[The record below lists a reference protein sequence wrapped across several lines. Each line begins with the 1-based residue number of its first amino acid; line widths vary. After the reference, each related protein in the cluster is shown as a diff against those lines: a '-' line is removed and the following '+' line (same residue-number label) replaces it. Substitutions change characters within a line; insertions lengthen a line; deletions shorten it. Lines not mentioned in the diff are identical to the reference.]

1 MPRRWPHHWSRHTWT
16 GLYQWAVMAGGTL
29 TVVLARPRWSKEPD
43 VLVTLV
49 LLFAIAE
56 YFPTRVRVGAVSF
69 GFPIAYGAFLL
80 YGPAGAIWA
89 AAVGTALAN
98 LARRRDWRVT
108 WFNAAQFALAALAAS
123 RLSAFW
129 PGPPTLHRYVLPVL
143 AYLAWYYA
151 ANNVIVDLLLWMRLR
166 VYPRADWL
174 AKTKLELVSAAVSY
188 GYTLL
193 MLFLVPQNRGH
204 DPLALIFFFLP
215 LLTVG
220 GFARLLANLSQYARH
235 METLLEVS
243 ALITTAPDE
252 MQALDTA
259 LSRLNALGD
268 YRYAAVYQMQG
279 DELTCRALRGIPPEE
294 LAHPRIHVG
303 EGLTGWAAQN
313 AALAVAGETRTDSRN
328 TLGEGVREQ
337 AHMLAAVPLMSRGQV
352 MGVLTVGKERS
363 RSLQP
368 EDTQPLKLYANLL
381 AAVLHNLQAT
391 EERKRLLLLQERNRL
406 AREIHDG
413 LAQSLAGAIL
423 QMDRL
428 ERLLDGGAGGAK
440 RLLHLVREQVRA
452 SLLEVRRSIFNL
464 RPSPLEEGGLADALR
479 REIEKL
485 QQKGLM
491 GGAEVRLEVRGAQRP
506 LSGMV
511 EDEVFRVAQEGLTNA
526 LKHGEATKV
535 SVTLQFHPER
545 LRLTIRDNGK
555 GFQLAEAVR
564 VAGEKAGFGLIG
576 MNERAERLGA
586 SFDVQSRPGQ
596 GTSMTLEVPLLGD

>member
-1 MPRRWPHHWSRHTWT
+1 MPHHWSRHTWT
-16 GLYQWAVMAGGTL
+16 GLYQWTVVAGGTL
-29 TVVLARPRWSKEPD
+29 TVALARPRWSKEPD
-43 VLVTLV
+43 VLITLV

-56 YFPTRVRVGAVSF
+56 YFPTRVRAGAVSF
-69 GFPIAYGAFLL
+69 DFPIAYGAFLL
-80 YGPAGAIWA
+80 YGPAGAVWVT
-89 AAVGTALAN
+89 AVGTALAN
-98 LARRRDWRVT
+98 LARGRNWRVT
-108 WFNAAQFALAALAAS
+108 WFNAAQFALSALAAA
-123 RLSAFW
+123 RLSVFW
-129 PGPPTLHRYVLPVL
+129 PGPPTLHQYVLPIL

-151 ANNVIVDLLLWMRLR
+151 ANNIIVDLLLWMRLR
-166 VYPRADWL
+166 VYPMADWL
-174 AKTKLELVSAAVSY
+174 AKTKLEALSAAVSY
-188 GYTLL
+188 GYSLL
-193 MLFLVPQNRGH
+193 MLILAPQHRGQ

-220 GFARLLANLSQYARH
+220 GFARLLANLSQYAHH

-243 ALITTAPDE
+243 ALITTAPDDI
-252 MQALDTA
+252 QALDTV

-268 YRYAAVYQMQG
+268 YRYAAIYQMQG

-303 EGLTGWAAQN
+303 EGLTGWAARN
-313 AALAVAGETRTDSRN
+313 AVLAVAGEARNDPRN

-337 AHMLAAVPLMSRGQV
+337 AHALAAMPLMNSGQV
-352 MGVLTVGKERS
+352 VGVLTVGKERS

-368 EDTQPLKLYANLL
+368 EDTQPLKLFANLL
-381 AAVLHNLQAT
+381 AAVLHNLQTT

-428 ERLLDGGAGGAK
+428 ERLLDGSAGGAGK
-440 RLLHLVREQVRA
+440 LLHLIREQVRA

-464 RPSPLEEGGLADALR
+464 RPSPLEKGGLADAFR
-479 REIEKL
+479 QEIVKL
-485 QQKGLM
+485 QQKGLV
-491 GGAEVRLEVRGAQRP
+491 GDTEVRLEVRGEQRP

-535 SVTLQFHPER
+535 SVILQFHPEW

-555 GFQLAEAVR
+555 GFQLAEAIR
-564 VAGEKAGFGLIG
+564 VAGEKANFGLMG
-576 MNERAERLGA
+576 MNERAQRLGA
-586 SFDVQSRPGQ
+586 SFDVQSRSGQ
-596 GTSMTLEVPLLGD
+596 GTSLTLEVPLLGE